1 MMGFMPGPLELLILG
16 AIALLLFGAR
26 LPPAARNLGASL
38 HEFQAGLNAGEAA
51 PRETTGTPATP

>member
-1 MMGFMPGPLELLILG
+1 MPGRLELLILG

-38 HEFQAGLNAGEAA
+38 HEFQAGLKAVEAD
-51 PRETTGTPATP
+51 PCETIGTPSTP